1 MENLEEIMTKLCTKV
16 VSLEVKDLRASAHSQ
31 ITIVDTG

>member
-16 VSLEVKDLRASAHSQ
+16 ESLEVKDLRVSAHSQ
-31 ITIVDTG
+31 ITSVDTG